1 MSKEITKKLEEITD
15 AIHSID
21 TSSNVTTG
29 FDTETFNMMSFWLE
43 QLVKNT
49 GRIADRLDS
58 MEVNYMIKEEA

>member
-29 FDTETFNMMSFWLE
+29 FDTETL
-43 QLVKNT
+43 
-49 GRIADRLDS
+49 I
-58 MEVNYMIKEEA
+58 